1 MRKKNKITFV
11 FALCLIF
18 SMQTNAQEVIY
29 QFTKH
34 YDDRYAYF
42 HFANDVD
49 STKIVML
56 GNSLTENAGDWN
68 SWLLTDNVVNRGIS
82 GDDAKGML
90 YRLDQILPKKPR
102 AIFLMC
108 GINDLSHDLSPEQVF
123 VRVRKVIDSIREGAP
138 ETILYVQSLLPFN
151 ESFGRWKTLTGKTDY
166 VPIINEML
174 RAYCEEQTI
183 TYINLFPRFTR
194 GNSNILMPSLTVDGL
209 HLSKTGYKIWA
220 YELNRYIAEANWEM
234 PK

>member
-18 SMQTNAQEVIY
+18 SMQINAQEVIY

-90 YRLDQILPKKPR
+90 YRLDQILPKRPR

-108 GINDLSHDLSPEQVF
+108 GINDLSHDLSPE
-123 VRVRKVIDSIREGAP
+123 I
-138 ETILYVQSLLPFN
+138 
-151 ESFGRWKTLTGKTDY
+151 GRAH
-166 VPIINEML
+166 V
-174 RAYCEEQTI
+174 
-183 TYINLFPRFTR
+183 
-194 GNSNILMPSLTVDGL
+194 
-209 HLSKTGYKIWA
+209 
-220 YELNRYIAEANWEM
+220 
-234 PK
+234 